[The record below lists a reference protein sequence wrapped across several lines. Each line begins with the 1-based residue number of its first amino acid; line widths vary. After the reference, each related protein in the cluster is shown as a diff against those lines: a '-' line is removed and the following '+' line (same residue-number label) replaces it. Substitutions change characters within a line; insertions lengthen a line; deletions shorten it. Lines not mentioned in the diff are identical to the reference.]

1 MNYQLIKFGETE
13 IHRNFGL
20 VQYYLG
26 IVDHMDGHSSCPRSS
41 TLLLLHPPLN
51 DLYLIEGLDLAIAKM
66 FQVEREWAII
76 IELEFT
82 N

>member
-20 VQYYLG
+20 GQYYLG
-26 IVDHMDGHSSCPRSS
+26 SVDRMDGHSGYPRSS
-41 TLLLLHPPLN
+41 TLLLLLPLN
-51 DLYLIEGLDLAIAKM
+51 DLYLIEGLDLAGAKM
-66 FQVEREWAII
+66 FQAVWEGAII

>member
-41 TLLLLHPPLN
+41 TLLLPPPLN
-51 DLYLIEGLDLAIAKM
+51 DLYLIEGVDLAIAKM
-66 FQVEREWAII
+66 FQAVWEGAII